1 MPKTTNAPEIND
13 GITSVVQVEEKVDN
27 QPRVRIM
34 LPMPPETESGLKVD
48 PYEHVTINGE
58 KPIYVKRGEY
68 VDVTVPVFL
77 QLRNKYPNI

>member
-1 MPKTTNAPEIND
+1 MPKTTNVPVIND

-34 LPMPPETESGLKVD
+34 LPMPPETGSGMKID

>member
-1 MPKTTNAPEIND
+1 MPKTTNVPEIND
-13 GITSVVQVEEKVDN
+13 GITSVVQVEEKVDT

-34 LPMPPETESGLKVD
+34 LPMPPETGSGMKID